1 MGVIRLLDLKQ
12 ASKERCILKS
22 TYLLEYSG
30 DILEQSYLMSYSLFL

>member
-1 MGVIRLLDLKQ
+1 MGVTRLLDLKQ

-30 DILEQSYLMSYSLFL
+30 DSLEQFFNILPLFL